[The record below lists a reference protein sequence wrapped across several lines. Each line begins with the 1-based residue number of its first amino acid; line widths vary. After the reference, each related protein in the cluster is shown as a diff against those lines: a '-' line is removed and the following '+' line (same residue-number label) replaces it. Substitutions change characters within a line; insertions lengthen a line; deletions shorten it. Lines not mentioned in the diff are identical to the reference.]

1 MRSQYKRIRRPLLE
15 DELSTNQS
23 DVGGEQM
30 NVLLE
35 KISLKDVPLDERRKE
50 ASKPLYLERYE

>member
-35 KISLKDVPLDERRKE
+35 KNSLKDVPLDERRKE